1 MPISLELLCSILK
14 PANTALLLGAGA
26 SVPSGAP
33 SGPQL
38 AQRLWRDVA
47 KNEPQSEDLIETAG
61 ILERR
66 FSRRPII
73 EALITA
79 LKKLQPTG
87 GLLGLPKFGWHSIFT
102 TNFDQLMEA
111 AYKSSGV
118 PLIPIRSNYDFSYRE
133 SRTETTLYKLHG
145 CISQDRSLGHKAS
158 MILTDQDYE
167 DFDKYRQSLFSLLQ
181 SSLLTGDVLVI
192 GQSLRDR
199 HLNDLIKRV
208 LAYKQEGAPGNI
220 YALIYDSDDLR
231 APLLEDKGA
240 KIAFGGIDEFIHAMA
255 TNSPAPIF
263 STNPADITLPIAVVS
278 VVENVEQVRLRE
290 PNVVKM
296 FNGSS
301 ASFADIRAGVT
312 FQRAQFLLAL
322 EQITNK
328 NSPIMVIVGAGGVG
342 KTTYA
347 RQILYSL
354 HEKGYL
360 AVEHKNDFPFQ
371 SQPWI
376 SIESDLRSRGL
387 RAVLHLD
394 ECTRYLRQV
403 NLLVE
408 HIAGIE
414 DSALKVVMTANAAQW
429 GPRIKSA
436 AIFSRGHVVELSRLV
451 DADLRAL
458 INLVEFNKSVADLVH
473 SDFKTL
479 NRGVQFSR
487 LRERCSADM
496 FVCLKNIFAND
507 SLDKI
512 LLAEFDELEEIAQ
525 QHYRYIAALESVGM
539 RVHRQLVMRMLD
551 LRADQVLLVLS
562 GLVGI
567 VDEFEINSRDGIYGW
582 STRHLVIARKITEYK
597 FSSLDDLDKL
607 FRKII
612 ANINPA
618 IHTELQSI
626 RDLCDT
632 EFGIGRL
639 GDAEVRKK
647 LYRQLINVSPAER
660 IPWHRL
666 IRELLEDS
674 ALEETE
680 YLIRDA
686 MEAVGQDA
694 PIDRYRVRLLVA
706 RAEYTTGISPE
717 DKLALLRK
725 AYELAQ
731 KNINRHKSD
740 KYSYRELCNVAVKL
754 VEKGETHYLLEEA
767 ISRMRDGAESIL
779 DPDMDRQLRRFEDL
793 YARLSVN

>member
-1 MPISLELLCSILK
+1 MPISLETLCAALK
-14 PANTALLLGAGA
+14 PENTALLLGAGA
-26 SVPSGAP
+26 SIPSGAP
-33 SGPQL
+33 SGQQL

-47 KNEPQSEDLIETAG
+47 KSEPQSEDLSESAG

-66 FSRRPII
+66 FSRKPVIDAI
-73 EALITA
+73 VAS
-79 LKKLQPTG
+79 LKRLQPTG

-111 AYKSSGV
+111 AYKSAGV

-133 SRTETTLYKLHG
+133 SRTDTTLYKLHG
-145 CISQDRSLGHKAS
+145 CISQDRTTGHRAS
-158 MILTDQDYE
+158 MILTEQDYD

-181 SSLLTGDVLVI
+181 SNLLTGDVLII

-199 HLNDLIKRV
+199 HLNDLIKKV
-208 LAYKQEGAPGNI
+208 LAYKQDGAPGDI
-220 YALIYDSDDLR
+220 YALIYDPDDLR

-240 KIAFGGIDEFIHAMA
+240 KIAFGGLDDFIHSMA

-263 STNPADITLPIAVVS
+263 TTSPAEVNLPLS
-278 VVENVEQVRLRE
+278 VISAIDNVDQVRLRD
-290 PNVVKM
+290 PNVIKM

-301 ASFADIRAGVT
+301 ATFADIRAGVT
-312 FQRAQFLLAL
+312 FQRAQYPLAID
-322 EQITNK
+322 QITNK
-328 NSPIMVIVGAGGVG
+328 NSPILVIVGAGGVG

-347 RQILYSL
+347 RQILSGLY
-354 HEKGYL
+354 EKGYL
-360 AVEHKNDFPFQ
+360 ALEHRNDFPFQ

-376 SIESDLRSRGL
+376 AIESDLRSRGM

-408 HIAGIE
+408 HVAALD
-414 DSALKVVMTANAAQW
+414 DSALRVVMTANAAQW

-436 AIFSRGHVVELSRLV
+436 AIFSRGRVLELSRLG
-451 DADLRAL
+451 DADLHAL
-458 INLVEFNKSVADLVH
+458 INLVEFNKTVADLVH
-473 SDFKTL
+473 PDFKNL
-479 NRGVQFSR
+479 SRGVQFSR

-512 LLAEFDELEEIAQ
+512 LLTEFDELEEAAQ
-525 QHYRYIAALESVGM
+525 EHYRYIAALESVGM
-539 RVHRQLVMRMLD
+539 RVHRQLVMRMLG
-551 LRADQVLLVLS
+551 LRADQVASVLS

-582 STRHLVIARKITEYK
+582 STRHIVIARKITEYK
-597 FSSLDDLDKL
+597 YSSLEDLEKL
-607 FRKII
+607 FKKII
-612 ANINPA
+612 SNINPA

-632 EFGIGRL
+632 EYGIGRL
-639 GDAEVRKK
+639 GEASVRKR
-647 LYRQLINVSPAER
+647 LYRQLIDVSPAER

-666 IRELLEDS
+666 IRELLDEN

-686 MEAVGQDA
+686 VEAVGQDA
-694 PIDRYRVRLLVA
+694 PIDRYKVRLLIA
-706 RAEYTTGISPE
+706 RAEHTTGISA
-717 DKLALLRK
+717 DDRLALLRR
-725 AYELAQ
+725 AYEVAQ
-731 KNINRHKSD
+731 RNIGRHRND
-740 KYSYRELCNVAVKL
+740 KYSYRVLCDVALKL
-754 VEKGETHYLLEEA
+754 VDRGESPHLLNES
-767 ISRMRDGAESIL
+767 IIRMREGAESIL
-779 DPDMDRQLRRFEDL
+779 DPDMDRELRRFEDI
-793 YARLSVN
+793 YVRLSS